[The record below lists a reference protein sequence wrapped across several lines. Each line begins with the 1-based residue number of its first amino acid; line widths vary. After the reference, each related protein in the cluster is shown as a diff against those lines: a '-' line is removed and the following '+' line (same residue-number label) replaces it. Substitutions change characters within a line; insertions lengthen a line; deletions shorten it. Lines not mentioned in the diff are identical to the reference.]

1 MQHFDASSNC
11 FPSLHVSVATL
22 AACLAFGEVGW
33 AVVLFPVLIAVSCVF
48 TKQHYLIDL
57 PIGALLGLFVFL
69 LYRQVH

>member
-1 MQHFDASSNC
+1 MQHFDASSNR

-69 LYRQVH
+69 LY